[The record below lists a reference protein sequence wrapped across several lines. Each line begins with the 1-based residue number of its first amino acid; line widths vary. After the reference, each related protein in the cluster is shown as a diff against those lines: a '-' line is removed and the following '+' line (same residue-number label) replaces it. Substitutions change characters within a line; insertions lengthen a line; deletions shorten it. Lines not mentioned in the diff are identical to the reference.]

1 MKKTAAILASI
12 ATLCVCS
19 MSAFAADG
27 TTGGGNIIDGVLNG
41 AEDIVDGVVSGA
53 EDIITPGGSTD
64 VEDNRDNN
72 MSMPGTTSQ
81 VTPGDSTSGTGNVN
95 TGVPAFE
102 LAALGAA
109 AVGGLTAMAI
119 TVRKNNK

>member
-53 EDIITPGGSTD
+53 EDIITPGGSTG

-81 VTPGDSTSGTGNVN
+81 VTPGDSTGNVN

>member
-12 ATLCVCS
+12 AALCVCN
-19 MSAFAADG
+19 MSAFAAED
-27 TTGGGNIIDGVLNG
+27 GNIIDGVLNG

-53 EDIITPGGSTD
+53 EEIITPGGSTSVD
-64 VEDNRDNN
+64 ESTNDSTSIPDTV
-72 MSMPGTTSQ
+72 SQ
-81 VTPGDSTSGTGNVN
+81 VTPGDSTSSTGNVN
-95 TGVPAFE
+95 TGAPAYE

-109 AVGGLTAMAI
+109 AVGGLAAMAI

>member
-1 MKKTAAILASI
+1 MKKTVAILASI
-12 ATLCVCS
+12 AALCVCN
-19 MSAFAADG
+19 MSAFAAED
-27 TTGGGNIIDGVLNG
+27 GNIIDGVLNG

-53 EDIITPGGSTD
+53 EDIITPGGSTSVD
-64 VEDNRDNN
+64 DNRDDN

-81 VTPGDSTSGTGNVN
+81 VTPGDSTSNAGNVN
-95 TGVPAFE
+95 TGAPAYE

-109 AVGGLTAMAI
+109 AVGGLAAMAI